1 MCSLFVG
8 QSASGSDGSSGTV
21 VGQGIQSAVGI
32 GRPPTANG
40 FAADAEKVGEFGLGE
55 AQLAAVYG
63 SQADGFQ
70 NVIGEFA
77 GIG

>member
-1 MCSLFVG
+1 MGHPVPSWG
-8 QSASGSDGSSGTV
+8 KD
-21 VGQGIQSAVGI
+21 IESAVGI

-55 AQLAAVYG
+55 AQLEAVYG
-63 SQADGFQ
+63 SQAKGFEDF
-70 NVIGEFA
+70 IGEFA